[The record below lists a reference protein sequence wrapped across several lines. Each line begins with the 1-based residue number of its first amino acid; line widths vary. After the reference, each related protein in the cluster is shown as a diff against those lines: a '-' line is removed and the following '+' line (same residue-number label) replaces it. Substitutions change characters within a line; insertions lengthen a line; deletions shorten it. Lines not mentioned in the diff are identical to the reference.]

1 MSPMSNSTEV
11 RPVVAA
17 LIHADGRTDVRT
29 GMKKLTGDLRY
40 YARAPKNSPRP
51 ILMKQYLLTL

>member
-1 MSPMSNSTEV
+1 MSNSTEV